1 MTHLRIG
8 RPNGMVMMR
17 DEVLDTLERSLVG
30 ER

>member
-8 RPNGMVMMR
+8 RSNGMVMMR